1 MGKRRSGLQCSARK
15 RGRGELLGPKLG
27 QHPGHALLIDRV
39 GVEVQVGVVDF
50 VVIEVLKFWNH
61 IDIANIF
68 ELAILYR

>member
-1 MGKRRSGLQCSARK
+1 MGKGDLVCSVQQGKESG
-15 RGRGELLGPKLG
+15 GELLGPKLG

-50 VVIEVLKFWNH
+50 VVIEGLKFWNH
-61 IDIANIF
+61 IDTTNIF